1 MSSPLSGISAT
12 RIARRPSNARWAER
26 LEKVLSMRAKGEG
39 GDGLSLFFCIWL
51 FAWRLQGYERGSA
64 RWLPI

>member
-1 MSSPLSGISAT
+1 MASLS
-12 RIARRPSNARWAER
+12 
-26 LEKVLSMRAKGEG
+26 
-39 GDGLSLFFCIWL
+39 FFCIWL